1 MVLHGM
7 KWPYWS
13 VIGLPVHIQCYVYT
27 YTNLNE
33 ILYTYIDVYILNHT
47 HTQHTA
53 QNHVPAKLWCI
64 LKSSCLLED
73 SLAIGLIL

>member
-1 MVLHGM
+1 MVLRGM

-13 VIGLPVHIQCYVYT
+13 VICLPVNIQCYVNT

-47 HTQHTA
+47 HTHNTLHKTMYQ
-53 QNHVPAKLWCI
+53 QNFGAY
-64 LKSSCLLED
+64 
-73 SLAIGLIL
+73 